1 MFLKFQSK
9 YNHAYSELHSTAQSL
24 MEITEPTQC
33 DSHPGAIKTFE
44 NRYTQDQQTL
54 KSRDLIKIHLA
65 QMAFII
71 SN

>member
-1 MFLKFQSK
+1 MFFKFQAK
-9 YNHAYSELHSTAQSL
+9 YKHTKTEWHSTAQSM
-24 MEITEPTQC
+24 MEISELTQC

-44 NRYTQDQQTL
+44 NWYIQDQQTL

>member
-1 MFLKFQSK
+1 
-9 YNHAYSELHSTAQSL
+9 

-44 NRYTQDQQTL
+44 NWYTQDQQTL
-54 KSRDLIKIHLA
+54 KSPDLIKIHLA